1 LPNTESNTIYISG
14 PLFTE
19 GERYLL
25 EEIEKICQKAG
36 FNTYLPHRDTGM
48 FDRKGGSSKNIFLK
62 DIETISEAAL
72 MISVLNGKDIDSG
85 TSWEIGYCFA
95 MGTPVIGYM
104 NDSRLFDPENQI
116 NPMIFHA
123 LEKLVTSLSSLEET
137 LAEKKHPAK

>member
-1 LPNTESNTIYISG
+1 MPNTESNVIYISG

-25 EEIEKICQKAG
+25 ETIEKICHKAG
-36 FNTYLPHRDTGM
+36 FDTYLPHRDTGL
-48 FDRKGGSSKNIFLK
+48 FERQKESSKTVFLK
-62 DIETISEAAL
+62 DIEIIGTAAML
-72 MISVLNGKDIDSG
+72 ISVLNGNDIDSG

-123 LEKLVTSLSSLEET
+123 LEKLVMSLEE
-137 LAEKKHPAK
+137 LDKVLVKKKS